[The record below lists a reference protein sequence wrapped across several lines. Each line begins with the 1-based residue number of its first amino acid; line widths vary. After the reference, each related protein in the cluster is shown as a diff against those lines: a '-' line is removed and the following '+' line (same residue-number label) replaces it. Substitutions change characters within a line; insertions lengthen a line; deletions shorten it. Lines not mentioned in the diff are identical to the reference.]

1 MILAFLTLSLLDPL
15 HVPFLSLYRYYF
27 VLPGFS
33 PGLNLYKNLYVARD
47 LIRLST
53 LAHWGSWIGSSCR
66 VGEIVLLLA
75 FCLYTPQVIFH
86 PALGPVQSITFV
98 ETACQDTFLSVN
110 LLACHKLPVLWNEH
124 SVLTTVSKV

>member
-1 MILAFLTLSLLDPL
+1 MNT
-15 HVPFLSLYRYYF
+15 
-27 VLPGFS
+27 
-33 PGLNLYKNLYVARD
+33 NLYIARD
-47 LIRLST
+47 FDQTVYSGSLGILDWVVLSR
-53 LAHWGSWIGSSCR
+53 GR
-66 VGEIVLLLA
+66 VVLLLA

-98 ETACQDTFLSVN
+98 ETACQDTFLSEN

>member
-33 PGLNLYKNLYVARD
+33 PGLNLNTNLYIARD
-47 LIRLST
+47 FDQTVYSGSLGILDWVVLSR
-53 LAHWGSWIGSSCR
+53 GR
-66 VGEIVLLLA
+66 VVLLLA

-98 ETACQDTFLSVN
+98 ETACQDTFLSEN